1 MELSKFDSLVANI
14 LEDVQTKVG
23 NQITDLVKD
32 ELKARLDTYNYDLA
46 VHKLNQVL
54 EPDDAEVLQKR
65 ISAAVNTVVANI
77 QTQLET
83 EISNLVYKKLNG
95 IDVSQQFNQ
104 VLATAVKDK
113 IFNVDF
119 PEGSV
124 SAKSIKQSDLAIS
137 GDQVAGGI
145 IKNFASTGIDDQS
158 TGCVVTILDAAV
170 VVENNLVTMDL
181 TVEGDLNVKGKVD
194 EDSAFYKQL
203 ADSVTKAVQQ
213 GLDTELFAG
222 FSDTIFSKIKT
233 DGLDL
238 SKITVNE
245 NVVIEG
251 DRIGYTITESNL
263 QKLGL
268 LKELQVSG
276 ETQLADTLYVGN
288 KRTGINTLEPSA
300 ALAIWDEDIE
310 ITVSKERNGQGRIG
324 TPRNQSLVLGSNQH
338 SNIVLNTDGSTQV
351 NDLRMGNTK
360 ITSSDTP
367 PGFASTKG
375 HIVFNANPSVGGPLG
390 WVCLG
395 AANWANFGIVD

>member
-32 ELKARLDTYNYDLA
+32 ELRARLDTYNYDLA

-54 EPDDAEVLQKR
+54 DTTDAEALQKR
-65 ISAAVNTVVANI
+65 INSAVNAVVTNI
-77 QTQLET
+77 QAQLEA
-83 EISNLVYKKLNG
+83 EIADLVYKKLKDL
-95 IDVSQQFNQ
+95 DVNKQFTQ
-104 VLATAVKDK
+104 VLTTAVKDK
-113 IFNVDF
+113 IFNLDF

-203 ADSVTKAVQQ
+203 ANSVTEAVQQ
-213 GLDTELFAG
+213 GLDNELFAG
-222 FSDTIFSKIKT
+222 FSDTIFNKIKT

-338 SNIVLNTDGSTQV
+338 SNVILNTDGSTQI
-351 NDLRMGNTK
+351 NDLRMGNVK
-360 ITSSDTP
+360 MSASDTP
-367 PGFASTKG
+367 PNFSSTKG
-375 HIVFNANPSVGGPLG
+375 HIVFNANPNAGGPLG